1 MYIIKSAFRNMI
13 RNKGKNTLIA
23 VIMTI
28 VILCTCV
35 GLSINSAGEN
45 LVQIYKKTNPLE
57 VSFKLDMQ
65 SLRGASD
72 DVKNSFQSITIDD
85 INEYVDSDYV
95 KDYYYTLES
104 SISSSSISPVEDNV
118 RTSSDYNEGE
128 DGRLGFNKKMQ
139 DAGDFRITSYSN
151 FAYLDD
157 FTSSIKK
164 ITSGQMIDD
173 SFDGNIIVISEALA
187 KENDLDIDSE
197 ITFYIPSNEDYTMT
211 FKVVGIYEDNSL
223 SDSDNFMNMN
233 ALNSSNQIYT
243 NIESVQEI
251 LNNSENDNSK
261 IVSNN
266 GLNVKVYLK
275 NNDGLEK
282 YTKEVQSKGLS
293 DYYSVVTNEDNIL
306 RTLKPVQNIAS
317 FSLTFL
323 IVILIIGIVILMV
336 INFLNIRDRKYEIG
350 VLRAIGMSKIRVTTL
365 LILEI
370 FFVAL
375 ISLFVGT
382 FGGAILS
389 QPITNKMLASEISSY
404 NEDVKNIQGNFGGH
418 GFERPSRNVNDMY
431 ESLNMNGKKS
441 IGFSNTDY
449 VDSLTVKLDIVTILQ
464 LFIIVILLTITSGFV
479 ASMFVNK
486 YNPNKILQN
495 RV

>member
-1 MYIIKSAFRNMI
+1 MYIIKNAFRNMI
-13 RNKGKNTLIA
+13 RNKSKNILIA
-23 VIMTI
+23 VIMTVI
-28 VILCTCV
+28 ILCTCV
-35 GLSINSAGEN
+35 GLSINRAGEN
-45 LVQIYKKTNPLE
+45 LVQVYKKTNPLE
-57 VSFKLDMQ
+57 VSFNLDMQ
-65 SLRGASD
+65 SLRGASAD
-72 DVKNSFQSITIDD
+72 IKNSFQSITIDD

-104 SISSSSISPVEDNV
+104 SISSSFISPVEDNV
-118 RTSSDYNEGE
+118 RPSSEDNEE
-128 DGRLGFNKKMQ
+128 DGNRPFNKRMQ
-139 DAGDFRITSYSN
+139 DAGDFRITAYSN
-151 FAYLDD
+151 FAYLED
-157 FTSSIKK
+157 FTSSKKK
-164 ITSGQMIDD
+164 ITSGQMIND
-173 SFDGNIIVISEALA
+173 SFDGNIIVISETLA
-187 KENDLDIDSE
+187 EENNLDIDSE
-197 ITFYIPSNEDYTMT
+197 VTFYIPSNEDYTIT

-243 NIESVQEI
+243 NIESIQEI

-261 IVSNN
+261 MVPNN

-275 NNDGLEK
+275 NNDYLEK
-282 YTKEVQSKGLS
+282 YTKEVKNKGLS

-389 QPITNKMLASEISSY
+389 QPITNKMLESEVSSY
-404 NEDVKNIQGNFGGH
+404 NEDVKNIQENFGGH
-418 GFERPSRNVNDMY
+418 GFERPSRNVNDMH
-431 ESLNMNGKKS
+431 EGLNINEKKS
-441 IGFSNTDY
+441 IGSSNTDY
-449 VDSLTVKLDIVTILQ
+449 VNSLTVKLDIVTILQ
-464 LFIIVILLTITSGFV
+464 LFIIVIFLTITSGFV